1 MLSSYTIGSYKCVS
15 MTWSPRLDHAVDYLK
30 DLTVGETHP
39 DAIIMNMGL
48 HPAMDTDLEIVQE
61 QLNKVVTLTN
71 NIAEEK
77 KIKFL
82 YHSPTYVDEEA
93 SENPGKLKH
102 VHSWVL

>member
-1 MLSSYTIGSYKCVS
+1 

-30 DLTVGETHP
+30 DLTVGETYP

-48 HPAMDTDLEIVQE
+48 HPAMDTDLEVVEE

-71 NIAEEK
+71 NVAEEK

-93 SENPGKLKH
+93 SENPGKH
-102 VHSWVL
+102 VYLFH